1 MTTGSTPAPAIRTA
15 VIGYGFAGQ
24 AFHTPLVAADPALEL
39 AAIVTSDP
47 RRQAAAAATHPGA
60 ALVASA
66 DELFARADE
75 LRLDLVVVASP
86 NRSHVE
92 LARRA
97 IDHERRLAVVVDKPL
112 AATAAQARALTEHA
126 AQRGR
131 LLSVF
136 HNRRWDGDFLTAR
149 RLVED
154 GDLGRVVRFESRFER
169 WRPAPREDAWRER
182 ADPAEAGGLLFDLG
196 SHLVD
201 QALVLFGPVH
211 TVYGEVD
218 VRRPGAE
225 VDDDAFVAITHRS
238 GVRSHHWVTNLAAQP
253 GPRLRVLGLKAAYV
267 KHGLDVQE
275 AQLKAGGGPL
285 DPGFGEETE
294 SAWGTLGV
302 SDDGE
307 LLRVRT
313 EPGRYAAFYAG
324 VAEAIAQGAPLP
336 VTGAEATA
344 VIEVLEAARASSAAG
359 MAITL
364 S

>member
-1 MTTGSTPAPAIRTA
+1 VSAPIRTA
-15 VIGYGFAGQ
+15 VIGFGFAGQ
-24 AFHTPLVAADPALEL
+24 AFHTPLIAAEPALEL
-39 AAIVTSDP
+39 AAIVTGNP
-47 RRQAAAAATHPGA
+47 ERRAQAASTHLGA
-60 ALVASA
+60 ALVDSP
-66 DELFARADE
+66 DTLFARAHE

-97 IDHERRLAVVVDKPL
+97 LDHERPLAVVVDKPL
-112 AATAAQARALTEHA
+112 AATAQEARALAAHA
-126 AQRGR
+126 DERGR

-149 RLVED
+149 RLVDD
-154 GDLGRVVRFESRFER
+154 GDLGDVVRFESRFER
-169 WRPAPREDAWRER
+169 WRPAPKEGAWRER

-201 QALVLFGPVH
+201 QALVLFGPAQ

-218 VRRPGAE
+218 VRRPGAA

-253 GPRLRVLGLKAAYV
+253 GPRMRVLGTKGAYV

-275 AQLKAGGGPL
+275 AQLKAGGGPR

-324 VAEAIAQGAPLP
+324 VARAMADAAPPP
-336 VTGAEATA
+336 VTAYEAVA
-344 VIEVLEAARASSAAG
+344 VIEVLEAARTSARSG
-359 MAITL
+359 VPVTPG
-364 S
+364 